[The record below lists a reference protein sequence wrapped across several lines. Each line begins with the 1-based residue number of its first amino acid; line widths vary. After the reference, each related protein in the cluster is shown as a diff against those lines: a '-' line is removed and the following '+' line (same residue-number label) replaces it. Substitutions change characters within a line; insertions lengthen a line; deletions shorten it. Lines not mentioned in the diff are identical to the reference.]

1 MSIVPTALPADPCDV
16 SISVL
21 NGRRAAAMPLIAVT
35 TSEMRHNPFDLATPQ
50 ADPPRREMALGVTY
64 LEAVGRAGALAIA
77 APPMPGP
84 AIPALLDRVDGI
96 LLSGGPDIH
105 PDAYGAAPHPEL
117 GPTEPPLD
125 AFELALARA
134 ADERDVP
141 ILAIC
146 RGAQLFNVAR
156 GGTLH
161 QHLPDVVGD
170 GVTHRQPGAPPPPL
184 PGRRRR
190 RRPPPPAGRA
200 GGAGPRRHGRGRQ
213 PPRRDPRPP
222 PRALELVPPP
232 GRRRPRRAP
241 DRGGAGRGRHRR
253 GLRSG
258 GPQLRRGR
266 TVARRVPGR
275 SGGAGGAVRRARRRV
290 CRARGRRR
298 DAAGGRRLRLTCG
311 AAGRP

>member
-1 MSIVPTALPADPCDV
+1 MSIVPTATPADPCGV

-21 NGRRAAAMPLIAVT
+21 SDRRAASMPLIAVT

-50 ADPPRREMALGVTY
+50 ADPPRREMALGMTY

-77 APPMPGP
+77 VPPMPGP

-96 LLSGGPDIH
+96 VLSGGPDIH

-134 ADERDVP
+134 ADERDIP

-170 GVTHRQPGAPPPPL
+170 GVTHRQPGAPGEPVHDVTVAAGSRL
-184 PGRRRR
+184 AAILGRRHAHVNSFHHQAVDVLGERL
-190 RRPPPPAGRA
+190 AVAARA
-200 GGAGPRRHGRGRQ
+200 EDGTVEAFEAVDRSFVVGVQWHAECLVDREEQ
-213 PPRRDPRPP
+213 AALFAALVEACAE
-222 PRALELVPPP
+222 RA
-232 GRRRPRRAP
+232 A
-241 DRGGAGRGRHRR
+241 
-253 GLRSG
+253 
-258 GPQLRRGR
+258 
-266 TVARRVPGR
+266 
-275 SGGAGGAVRRARRRV
+275 
-290 CRARGRRR
+290 
-298 DAAGGRRLRLTCG
+298 DAAAPL
-311 AAGRP
+311 AVAGSA

>member
-50 ADPPRREMALGVTY
+50 ADPPRREMALGMTY

-77 APPMPGP
+77 VPPMPGP

-96 LLSGGPDIH
+96 VLSGGPDIH
-105 PDAYGAAPHPEL
+105 PDAYGAAPHPAL
-117 GPTEPPLD
+117 GPTEPPHARAARPPRERGRTEPPLD

-161 QHLPDVVGD
+161 QHLPEVVGD
-170 GVTHRQPGAPPPPL
+170 GVTHRQPGAPGAPIHDVTVAAGSRL
-184 PGRRRR
+184 AAILGRRHAHVNSFHHQAVDVLGERL
-190 RRPPPPAGRA
+190 AVAARA
-200 GGAGPRRHGRGRQ
+200 EDGTVEAFEALDRSFVVGVQWHAECLVDREEQ
-213 PPRRDPRPP
+213 AALFMALVDACAE
-222 PRALELVPPP
+222 RA
-232 GRRRPRRAP
+232 A
-241 DRGGAGRGRHRR
+241 
-253 GLRSG
+253 
-258 GPQLRRGR
+258 
-266 TVARRVPGR
+266 
-275 SGGAGGAVRRARRRV
+275 
-290 CRARGRRR
+290 
-298 DAAGGRRLRLTCG
+298 DAA
-311 AAGRP
+311 APMAG

>member
-1 MSIVPTALPADPCDV
+1 MSIVTRGPCADPCGV

-21 NGRRAAAMPLIAVT
+21 NGGRAAALPLIAGT

-50 ADPPRREMALGVTY
+50 ADPPRREMALGMTY
-64 LEAVGRAGALAIA
+64 LEAIGRAGALAVVV
-77 APPMPGP
+77 PPMPGP

-96 LLSGGPDIH
+96 VLSGGPDIH
-105 PDAYGAAPHPEL
+105 PDAYGAAPHAEL

-170 GVTHRQPGAPPPPL
+170 GVTHRQPGAPGEPVHDVTVAAGSRL
-184 PGRRRR
+184 AEIMGRRHAHVNSFHHQAVDALGERLGVT
-190 RRPPPPAGRA
+190 ARA
-200 GGAGPRRHGRGRQ
+200 ADGTVEAFEAVDRSFVVGVQWHAECLVDREEQ
-213 PPRRDPRPP
+213 A
-222 PRALELVPPP
+222 ALFAALVEACAE
-232 GRRRPRRAP
+232 R
-241 DRGGAGRGRHRR
+241 
-253 GLRSG
+253 
-258 GPQLRRGR
+258 
-266 TVARRVPGR
+266 
-275 SGGAGGAVRRARRRV
+275 
-290 CRARGRRR
+290 
-298 DAAGGRRLRLTCG
+298 AAGTGTALA
-311 AAGRP
+311 AAGSA